1 MMYRS
6 KSSAC
11 LENTSA
17 AFIKLLL
24 HRVLNVGFF
33 NQGGNLAKYYAYGI
47 RNGFGLAFDAVTH
60 RLWMTEN
67 GPETYDEVNMVK
79 PGFNSGWVQLMGPV
93 SRNPRGIDDLFQVPG
108 SESRDPAFSWNDTV
122 APTAIIFLNSQ
133 QLGEHYRNHVFVGD
147 ITRGNLYHFTPN
159 TTRDGFLF
167 GSPALADLV
176 ADSDVE
182 LQEVLFGTG
191 FGGITDLKVGPDGR
205 LYVLAFTSGKIF
217 AISGDDAVGHW
228 DLVPGSGFTSSAP
241 AATVLNGTLG
251 LFVRG
256 TDDRLYVNWLLPTD
270 QWTGWALVPG
280 DGLTPSA
287 PAATVVDGYL
297 GLFVRGTD
305 DRVYMNFS
313 LTGP

>member
-1 MMYRS
+1 
-6 KSSAC
+6 
-11 LENTSA
+11 
-17 AFIKLLL
+17 
-24 HRVLNVGFF
+24 
-33 NQGGNLAKYYAYGI
+33 
-47 RNGFGLAFDAVTH
+47 
-60 RLWMTEN
+60 
-67 GPETYDEVNMVK
+67 
-79 PGFNSGWVQLMGPV
+79 
-93 SRNPRGIDDLFQVPG
+93 
-108 SESRDPAFSWNDTV
+108 
-122 APTAIIFLNSQ
+122 
-133 QLGEHYRNHVFVGD
+133 
-147 ITRGNLYHFTPN
+147 
-159 TTRDGFLF
+159 
-167 GSPALADLV
+167 
-176 ADSDVE
+176 VE